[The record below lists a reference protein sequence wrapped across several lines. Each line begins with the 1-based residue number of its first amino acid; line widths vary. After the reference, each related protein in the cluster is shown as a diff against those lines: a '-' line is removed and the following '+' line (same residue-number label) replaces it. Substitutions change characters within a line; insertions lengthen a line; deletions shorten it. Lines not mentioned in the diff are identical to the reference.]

1 VEGDSRVA
9 SSALGGAVASGAAR
23 SFAFGGPVIEISVD
37 PVALTLGPFTLHWYG
52 IMVALAV
59 ASLVVWVW
67 YFATRKGGVTT
78 DQVMA
83 AALFMIP
90 LGIITARLVHV
101 VDKYSYYADHPGEI
115 FGFAGLTIFGAIL
128 GGFLGAWIYCRLR
141 RLPFG
146 LLVDLTAPGII
157 LAQAIGRVG
166 CMFNGC
172 CGGTPTSLPW
182 AFSWTHP
189 DSAASACAPLGTLIH
204 PTQLYELLGDLVI
217 FALLFWVLR
226 GRVRPNGSLLAI
238 YLLLYS
244 ALTFTVRFWRG
255 DVETFAGPIQ
265 EGQGS
270 LGQQGERRRPPRWA
284 GGVGS
289 GRRRVGI
296 PSDSSCF
303 NPQPAIWFL
312 LRHAS
317 GPATSKAP
325 ASAPA

>member
-1 VEGDSRVA
+1 MFRVQGCAGLPA
-9 SSALGGAVASGAAR
+9 SVCGTE
-23 SFAFGGPVIEISVD
+23 FGGPVIEISVD

-265 EGQGS
+265 EGQLIAMIVFVLAAGWLILKRAHWAS
-270 LGQQGERRRPPRWA
+270 RESDEGPPGGQE
-284 GGVGS
+284 
-289 GRRRVGI
+289 
-296 PSDSSCF
+296 
-303 NPQPAIWFL
+303 
-312 LRHAS
+312 
-317 GPATSKAP
+317 
-325 ASAPA
+325 ASAVVGAE